1 MEHYQNLSGRSFVRT
16 YKIEP
21 NAITVK
27 FGDGSIYIYTDKST
41 SPENITEMQRLAIL
55 GQGLNTFINR
65 VVKKG
70 YAEKIL

>member
-16 YKIEP
+16 YQTTP
-21 NAITVK
+21 NSITIK

-41 SPENITEMQRLAIL
+41 SAENIVEMQRLAKL
-55 GQGLNTFINR
+55 GLGLNTFISR

-70 YAEKIL
+70 YAEKII